1 MICVTDY
8 FKTLFPTVVYLS
20 NLFLTCLTQIESS
33 EINFKM
39 VRHRI
44 GWLTGELLSASRWV
58 ADKYSDETFVCFLTI
73 ELSRNSSAAIIVH
86 SIRNKIPHK
95 YRFFFIRYT
104 YHLFNI
110 LCFNPVRIFNFY
122 ARMIFPFK
130 HHIIF
135 FFHIKKLRIHKI
147 ISY

>member
-1 MICVTDY
+1 MISS
-8 FKTLFPTVVYLS
+8 KQTLFQTPTVVYLS

-86 SIRNKIPHK
+86 SIRNRIPHK
-95 YRFFFIRYT
+95 YRFFLLSTHTICLIFFV
-104 YHLFNI
+104 LM
-110 LCFNPVRIFNFY
+110 RIFNFC
-122 ARMIFPFK
+122 ARMIFLFK
-130 HHIIF
+130 YYIIF
-135 FFHIKKLRIHKI
+135 VLQ
-147 ISY
+147 Y

>member
-1 MICVTDY
+1 MICNRQ
-8 FKTLFPTVVYLS
+8 TLFQTPTVVYLS
-20 NLFLTCLTQIESS
+20 NLFLTCLTQIES

-73 ELSRNSSAAIIVH
+73 ELLSWDSSAAIIVH
-86 SIRNKIPHK
+86 SIRNRISHK
-95 YRFFFIRYT
+95 YRFFFIRHT

-122 ARMIFPFK
+122 ARMIF
-130 HHIIF
+130 
-135 FFHIKKLRIHKI
+135 RV
-147 ISY
+147 

>member
-1 MICVTDY
+1 MICNRQ
-8 FKTLFPTVVYLS
+8 TLFQTPTVVYLS

-86 SIRNKIPHK
+86 SIRIRIPHK

-110 LCFNPVRIFNFY
+110 LCFNPKTFNFC
-122 ARMIFPFK
+122 AKMIFLFK
-130 HHIIF
+130 HYIIF
-135 FFHIKKLRIHKI
+135 FFNIKKLNI
-147 ISY
+147 

>member
-1 MICVTDY
+1 MISS
-8 FKTLFPTVVYLS
+8 KQTLFQTPTVVYLS

-86 SIRNKIPHK
+86 SIRNRIPHK
-95 YRFFFIRYT
+95 YRFFFIKYT

-110 LCFNPVRIFNFY
+110 LVLIQWEYSIFVPEWYFCLNIILFLFFN
-122 ARMIFPFK
+122 
-130 HHIIF
+130 
-135 FFHIKKLRIHKI
+135 IKKLSIHKI